1 MLRTLSLLSLIIL
14 ISSCATTPQVE
25 RAYTTASG
33 SAEVTVNASIDDISN
48 YIVNDFVNANYV
60 INSQTNNSLELQRP
74 LKTSE
79 EFLVGLTVG
88 NSYSNNSRVSRFS
101 FIKTQDGTRVIWKQF
116 WKAEMVGG
124 QVNQSAIDD
133 NGLFNSNMEWLSEM
147 KNSLE

>member
-1 MLRTLSLLSLIIL
+1 MLRTISLLSLIIL
-14 ISSCATTPQVE
+14 ISSCATTQVE

-74 LKTSE
+74 LKSSE